1 MKEMGTAFIL
11 FCVFL
16 LFIWLIFLYSV
27 RMYWFFRIVK
37 ATKRSKLRSCSSSFS
52 QEDENGGVSVEFSV
66 RRRHSAFKSVL
77 IKRKKHRRE
86 EMLTLRGT
94 LLNPESDKLLVFVH
108 KEGLDRRQAAE
119 KCRLFAENGWSV
131 LAFDQRAHGK
141 SDGKRS
147 TLGYCESEDLA
158 RIAGE
163 AAGEKKYRSVGFYGV
178 GCGAAAAL
186 LSLDRAPQVDFV
198 IAEDVYPSYV
208 EYLRFLI
215 RKRRILRRIDGLIID
230 FLLRNCEKYLGLP
243 LRDLCPLYAAM
254 NHPETALYLTAGG
267 TMPLTLIKRIEENR
281 PPSSETVFCGS
292 PDGWEAYFDTFDK
305 KNRKRG

>member
-1 MKEMGTAFIL
+1 M
-11 FCVFL
+11 
-16 LFIWLIFLYSV
+16 YSV
-27 RMYWFFRIVK
+27 RLYCIVK

-77 IKRKKHRRE
+77 VKRKRRKAE
-86 EMLTLRGT
+86 PPLTLRGA
-94 LLNPESDKLLVFVH
+94 LLNPESEKLLVFIH
-108 KEGLDRRQAAE
+108 KEGGDRRQAAE
-119 KCRLFAENGWSV
+119 KCRLFAENGWAV
-131 LAFDQRAHGK
+131 LAFDQRAHGE

-158 RIAGE
+158 
-163 AAGEKKYRSVGFYGV
+163 SVLNETVAVRKPKTVGCYGIS
-178 GCGAAAAL
+178 CGAAAAL

-281 PPSSETVFCGS
+281 SPSSETVFCGS

>member
-1 MKEMGTAFIL
+1 
-11 FCVFL
+11 
-16 LFIWLIFLYSV
+16 
-27 RMYWFFRIVK
+27 
-37 ATKRSKLRSCSSSFS
+37 
-52 QEDENGGVSVEFSV
+52 
-66 RRRHSAFKSVL
+66 
-77 IKRKKHRRE
+77 
-86 EMLTLRGT
+86 MLTLRGT

-131 LAFDQRAHGK
+131 LAFDQRAHGE

-158 RIAGE
+158 
-163 AAGEKKYRSVGFYGV
+163 SVLNETVAVRKPKTVGCYGV

-215 RKRRILRRIDGLIID
+215 RRRRILRRIDGLIID

-292 PDGWEAYFDTFDK
+292 PDGWEAYFGEFGRK
-305 KNRKRG
+305 KRKRS